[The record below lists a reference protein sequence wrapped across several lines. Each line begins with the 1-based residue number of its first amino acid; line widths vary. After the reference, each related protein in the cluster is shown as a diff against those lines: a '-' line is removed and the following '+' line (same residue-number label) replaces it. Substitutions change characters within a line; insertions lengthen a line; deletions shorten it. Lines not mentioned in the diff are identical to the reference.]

1 MPFTTVTRLKALI
14 RDSGVA
20 FHNASVE
27 TALTNVVASAN
38 AELEK
43 LGVPS
48 TETDLGLLAAAD
60 RLAISLLFDGEI
72 LRMMLR
78 GEAKAVG
85 SYRITGIEIRA
96 SALKQAQPYIS
107 IARQKTLVANNR
119 NWAYERGSPFRTSS
133 EAGRFVRS
141 TR

>member
-1 MPFTTVTRLKALI
+1 MAFTTVTRLKARI
-14 RDSGVA
+14 RDSGVS

-27 TALTNVVASAN
+27 AALTDVVASAN

-60 RLAISLLFDGEI
+60 RLAISLLFDGEL

-78 GEAKAVG
+78 GESQAVG
-85 SYRITGIEIRA
+85 SYRITAREMRL
-96 SALKQAQPYIS
+96 SALEQAQPYIS
-107 IARQKTLVANNR
+107 IARQKTLAANNR
-119 NWAYERGSPFRTSS
+119 NWAFERGSPLRRGS
-133 EAGRFVRS
+133 EAGRFRRT

>member
-1 MPFTTVTRLKALI
+1 MAFTTTTRLKALI

-27 TALTNVVASAN
+27 AALTNVVASAN

-43 LGVPS
+43 LGVLS
-48 TETDLGLLAAAD
+48 TETDLGLLSAAD

-72 LRMMLR
+72 TRMMLR
-78 GEAKAVG
+78 GESQAVG
-85 SYRITGIEIRA
+85 SYRITAIEMRA
-96 SALKQAQPYIS
+96 SALAQAQPYIS
-107 IARQKTLVANNR
+107 IARQKTLIANNR
-119 NWAYERGSPFRTSS
+119 NWAYERGSPLRRGS
-133 EAGRFVRS
+133 EAGEFVRS

>member
-1 MPFTTVTRLKALI
+1 MAFTTTTRLKALI

-27 TALTNVVASAN
+27 AALTNVAASAN

-48 TETDLGLLAAAD
+48 TETDLGLLSAAD
-60 RLAISLLFDGEI
+60 RLAISLMMDGEI
-72 LRMMLR
+72 IRMLLR
-78 GEAKAVG
+78 GESQAVG
-85 SYRITGIEIRA
+85 SYRLASLELRE
-96 SALKQAQPYIS
+96 SALRQAQLYIS
-107 IARQKTLVANNR
+107 VAREKTTIANNR
-119 NWAYERGSPFRTSS
+119 NWAYERGGAFYRGS
-133 EAGRFVRS
+133 EAGQYRRI

>member
-1 MPFTTVTRLKALI
+1 MAFTTVIRLKALV

-38 AELEK
+38 AELEN

-48 TETDLGLLAAAD
+48 SETDLGLLAAAD

-72 LRMMLR
+72 MRMMLR
-78 GEAKAVG
+78 GESQAVG
-85 SYRITGIEIRA
+85 SYRITSIAMRD

-119 NWAYERGSPFRTSS
+119 NWAYERGSPLRRGS